1 MNKKSAGIILY
12 KIKNKEIEVML
23 VHPGG
28 PFWAKKDAGVWSI
41 PKGEFEDDEQPL
53 TAAKREFEEELGKK
67 VLSKEFMELQPVKS
81 KSSKTVYAFATH
93 EDFQTKDIKSNLCI
107 IDWPPRS
114 GKRIEIPEIDKAE
127 WFDIT
132 TAKNKIVPYMLPL
145 INELLEKL
153 NNEAITKS

>member
-12 KIKNKEIEVML
+12 RRKNEETEVML

-28 PFWAKKDAGVWSI
+28 PFWTKKDVGVWSI
-41 PKGEFEDDEQPL
+41 PKGEFDENEEPL

-67 VLSKEFMELQPVKS
+67 VLSKEFIELQPVKS
-81 KSSKTVYAFATH
+81 KSRKIVYAFAAG
-93 EDFQTKDIKSNLCI
+93 EDFEITNIKSNLCW

-127 WFDIT
+127 WFDVA
-132 TAKNKIVPYMLPL
+132 TAKKKIVPYQLPL
-145 INELLEKL
+145 IDELNSKL
-153 NNEAITKS
+153 KGES